1 MKTNVKNQK
10 QNFEIVKQNNSEIKE
25 SFESVSNDEL
35 LKDLEN
41 INIESLM
48 QKTALN
54 RSIWKKETL
63 QSYKSEKTARRILRN
78 EQFKLCKM
86 LIHSIITKD
95 SNIENNANNLLN
107 FSRKNLVDIKLYSN
121 VSNEL
126 NTEKRNIL
134 DKAYQKMFIICK
146 L

>member
-10 QNFEIVKQNNSEIKE
+10 QNFEIVKQNDLEIKE
-25 SFESVSNDEL
+25 SFKSVSNDDL

-63 QSYKSEKTARRILRN
+63 QSFKSEKTARRILRN
-78 EQFKLCKM
+78 EQFKLSKM
-86 LIHSIITKD
+86 LLHSIITKD

-126 NTEKRNIL
+126 NAEKRNIL
-134 DKAYQKMFIICK
+134 DRAYQKMFIICK
-146 L
+146 I

>member
-1 MKTNVKNQK
+1 MKTKVEKNQK
-10 QNFEIVKQNNSEIKE
+10 SEILKSNDLEISE
-25 SFESVSNDEL
+25 SFKAVSDDEL
-35 LKDLEN
+35 MKDLEN
-41 INIESLM
+41 LNINSLM

-54 RSIWKKETL
+54 RSIWKKEIL

-78 EQFKLCKM
+78 EQFKLSKM
-86 LIHSIITKD
+86 LLHSIITKD

-121 VSNEL
+121 VSNKL
-126 NTEKRNIL
+126 NAEKRNIL

-146 L
+146 I